1 MFKIYGTLGN
11 TKLAFES
18 DGAETMDFLK
28 EPDIGVK
35 NNSQYTGE
43 GEETDVSGFAV
54 RGDDGEVQIV
64 IYSHCNDRDKKEEQ
78 QISLSVEGLEKEC
91 VTVSHHRID
100 AEHSNPYAEWL
111 RQ

>member
-1 MFKIYGTLGN
+1 MFPAERCFEGTRTFTTQGIDKAVFNMFKIYGTLGN

-64 IYSHCNDRDKKEEQ
+64 IYSHCNDRDKK
-78 QISLSVEGLEKEC
+78 
-91 VTVSHHRID
+91 
-100 AEHSNPYAEWL
+100 
-111 RQ
+111 